1 MVARIEPPVISGN
14 WLRPSVHRPAIPRW
28 GHAEGIQVGLHPLAG
43 PRGLLRIF
51 APYLGEP
58 HRDKLLNFIAIEP
71 IPKGATERGFSE
83 LEHSALDDERGK
95 RFWSADSLEDGGPAP
110 ADAPARGVVSARD
123 GVEQLSVFVIS
134 EAFENG
140 ANVAVELGFR
150 ADRPHE
156 VSMAAIR
163 LPGSVELDYCILT
176 ATMGNYPRLRRVQLA
191 DSVVTP
197 SELWPAF
204 TEVHFTEHAVFGV
217 DRLPRNTAGE
227 VEVTAT
233 PDESDPGAAVYAPEV
248 DAHWRY
254 VGRRAAQTWIADEP
268 DPRLALLLNARAAYW
283 ASTAP
288 IPGGASF
295 ENFELKEPFREDR
308 TFRFRIEPL
317 D

>member
-1 MVARIEPPVISGN
+1 MVTRTEPPVISGN
-14 WLRPSVHRPAIPRW
+14 WLRPSAHPPAIPRW

-95 RFWSADSLEDGGPAP
+95 RLWSADSLEDGRPAP
-110 ADAPARGVVSARD
+110 ADAPARGVVSTLE

-134 EAFENG
+134 EAFDNG

-150 ADRPHE
+150 ADRPDE
-156 VSMAAIR
+156 VSLAATR
-163 LPGSVELDYCILT
+163 LPGSAELDYCILT
-176 ATMGNYPRLRRVQLA
+176 ATMGNYPRLRQVQLT
-191 DSVVTP
+191 DSIVTP
-197 SELWPAF
+197 SGLWPGF
-204 TEVHFTEHAVFGV
+204 TGVHFTEHAVFGV
-217 DRLPRNTAGE
+217 NRLPRNAAGE

-233 PDESDPGAAVYAPEV
+233 PDESDPGAAVYEPEV
-248 DAHWRY
+248 NAHWRY
-254 VGRRAAQTWIADEP
+254 VGRKAAQTWIAEEP
-268 DPRLALLLNARAAYW
+268 DPRLVLLLNARAAYW

-295 ENFELKEPFREDR
+295 ENFELKEPFREGR